1 MVGWTISLMVGNC
14 NARRRKET
22 IYKMRRERQ
31 VRVLEGNSCEEEWMT
46 GREERKGKG
55 KGKRERKRTK
65 EEREKVPSVV

>member
-1 MVGWTISLMVGNC
+1 
-14 NARRRKET
+14 
-22 IYKMRRERQ
+22 